1 MEAIAEAITQNPQT
15 ALTLVAVLCALGF
28 AWLLF
33 SSFKARVDK
42 FETAVDEAGSR
53 INFAQNAFDLKFNE
67 LKSGLFTHSSDMG
80 KATKAIQGDFL
91 KMKEQL
97 LNLKQE
103 LISEVEKVK
112 ALSLETTSS
121 LKLANEITKL
131 SIEGMNEKL
140 GKIIVIEKEIDILK
154 RQLPIVQEGIGQTRT
169 EVIKYTSQIGS
180 LAKHLQDTRTKL
192 NSLELEIKKRT

>member
-15 ALTLVAVLCALGF
+15 ALTLIAVLCALGF

-42 FETAVDEAGSR
+42 FETAVDDAGSR

-67 LKSGLFTHSSDMG
+67 LKMALFHHSSDMG
-80 KATKAIQGDFL
+80 KATKAVQGDFL
-91 KMKEQL
+91 KMKEQI

-112 ALSLETTSS
+112 SLSIETTSS

-154 RQLPIVQEGIGQTRT
+154 GQVPKFQEGLGQTRT
-169 EVIKYTSQIGS
+169 EVVKYTSQIGS

>member
-1 MEAIAEAITQNPQT
+1 MEALTQAITQNPQT
-15 ALTLVAVLCALGF
+15 ALSVVAVFCALFF

-33 SSFKARVDK
+33 SSFKKRVET
-42 FETAVDEAGSR
+42 FESAVEDAGAK
-53 INFAQNAFDLKFNE
+53 INFAQNGFDIKFNE
-67 LKSGLFTHSSDMG
+67 LKTALFHHSSDMG

-91 KMKEQL
+91 KMKEQI

-103 LISEVEKVK
+103 LITEVEKVK
-112 ALSLETTSS
+112 SLSNETTSS
-121 LKLANEITKL
+121 LKLANELTKL

-140 GKIIVIEKEIDILK
+140 GKIIVIEKEINVLK
-154 RQLPIVQEGIGQTRT
+154 GQVPKFQESIGQTRT